1 MTAVI
6 ESEEHKALRAAVA
19 ALGKR
24 YGRDYV
30 TRTVAEGK
38 PPPNSGP
45 TPAGSAISASTSPRS
60 TAAEAA
66 A

>member
-6 ESEEHKALRAAVA
+6 ESEEHKALRSAVA

-24 YGRDYV
+24 YGRDYR

-45 TPAGSAISASTSPRS
+45 RRESSATSASTSRRS